1 MSCSGGGEI
10 FRVDE
15 IGRQVLVV
23 DIRFAS
29 VSKVGDRFFDSV
41 GTVREGIVRESS
53 GSRNVLEFGN

>member
-1 MSCSGGGEI
+1 M
-10 FRVDE
+10 
-15 IGRQVLVV
+15 LVV